1 MKVLPYRC
9 LTVFFL
15 FFLFA
20 ASSLGQDNYPA
31 PGKYCLSCH
40 KGLAPIR
47 QHTTAMMQEI
57 YAEGKKAGDPNGC
70 IVCHGGDPLAKKA
83 DQAHQGTV
91 SYYLNHDGPQN
102 FYPDPGSS
110 WINEHTCG
118 QCHKEQVSS
127 QMNSLMMTEQG
138 KIQGA
143 MWGFG
148 GLEGYE
154 HHTGNY
160 VTQNPEDPHAR
171 LGTEVYQTYMQALHD
186 KNPQV
191 YPAKMKK
198 LPTAPTA
205 DEVQK
210 DPQLAVYTYLR
221 QECLRC
227 HTGSKGRKK
236 RGDYRGMGCS
246 SCHIPYSN
254 NGFYEGKDASINRQ
268 EAGHLL
274 VHAIQAGRDATV
286 TVHGKHYTGVPVETC
301 TTCHN
306 RGKRIGVSY
315 QGLMETEYT
324 PTYDR
329 HGKGQPGL
337 HSKHYMHLKEDIHYK
352 KGMLC
357 QDCHTSND
365 LHGDGFLSGSTL
377 APVEIECQD
386 CHGTTTQY
394 PWELPLGYGD
404 EFDTLP
410 AQGGPRGTASG
421 LPDYLKKGTFYDP
434 AGGYLITA
442 RGNPFSNVVRTGD
455 SVLVH
460 LASGKDLVLEP
471 LKKLTREKRLSEEG
485 RVAMSQVDEH
495 LERLE
500 CYTCH
505 ATWAPQCY
513 GCHVK
518 VDYSG
523 GKHNTDWLAA
533 ASDHDIHGLTGGAR
547 SDLEK
552 YMADGEVT
560 ETRSYLRW
568 EDPPLSQNGEGRI
581 STTIPGCQT
590 TVTVIGK
597 DGNALLQNHIFKI
610 PNVEGAGEEG
620 QLGIDMAPVNPHTI
634 QKEARHCESCHDNP
648 AALGYGIGGGKY
660 FADRSEDWIVDLM
673 TADKVILPERLTV
686 QKPAIPNLHMDW
698 SRFVDEQG
706 HQLQTVGHHFK
717 LSGPLSAEARSDLDK
732 RGVCLACHKTI
743 PDRDLAVSLMHH
755 TAEVAGIRIDRA
767 THAGILH
774 KVMLIGAWMQVLTG
788 VFAGAILLFFFIRW
802 RRKKKAQSV

>member
-1 MKVLPYRC
+1 MKTPARSFPLS
-9 LTVFFL
+9 LFAL
-15 FFLFA
+15 FFLPLL
-20 ASSLGQDNYPA
+20 SSGQQDYPA

-40 KGLAPIR
+40 HGIAPIR
-47 QHTTAMMQEI
+47 QHNSGMMQDI

-70 IVCHGGDPLAKKA
+70 IVCHGGNPAATTAALAHK
-83 DQAHQGTV
+83 GTV
-91 SYYLNHDGPQN
+91 NYFHTHTGPKEY
-102 FYPDPGSS
+102 YPDPGSS
-110 WINEHTCG
+110 WINENTCG
-118 QCHKEQVSS
+118 QCHREQVTS

-138 KIQGA
+138 KIQGTL
-143 MWGFG
+143 WSFG
-148 GLEGYE
+148 GMEGYN
-154 HHTGNY
+154 HNMGNY
-160 VTQNPEDPHAR
+160 VTQNPSDPHAR
-171 LGTEVYQTYMQALHD
+171 LGTEVYQKYMQALHD

-191 YPAKMKK
+191 YPSKMKK
-198 LPTAPTA
+198 LPPAPTA
-205 DEVQK
+205 GEVEK
-210 DPQLAVYTYLR
+210 DPQLAAYTYLR

-254 NGFYEGKDASINRQ
+254 NGFYEGNDPSVNKK
-268 EAGHLL
+268 EPGHML
-274 VHAIQAGRDATV
+274 VHTLQSGREATV
-286 TVHGKHYTGVPVETC
+286 SIHGKHYSGVPVETC

-315 QGLMETEYT
+315 QGLMETEYM

-337 HSKHYMHLKEDIHYK
+337 HSKHYMHLQEDIHYK

-365 LHGDGFLSGSTL
+365 LHGDGFLAGATL

-386 CHGTTTQY
+386 CHGTPGKY
-394 PWELPLGYGD
+394 PWELPPGFGD
-404 EFDTLP
+404 EFDTV
-410 AQGGPRGTASG
+410 AAGGTPRGVSPD
-421 LPDYLKKGTFYDP
+421 LPGYLKMGTVYDP
-434 AGGYLITA
+434 ADGFLITA

-460 LASGKDLVLEP
+460 LASGKDLVLDP
-471 LKKLTREKRLSEEG
+471 LKKLTKEKKLSEEG
-485 RVAMSQVDEH
+485 RTAMTQVEEH

-523 GKHNTDWLAA
+523 GKRHVDWLAA
-533 ASDHDIHGLTGGAR
+533 ASDQDVHGLTGGAR
-547 SDLEK
+547 GDLEK
-552 YMADGEVT
+552 YMVDGEVT

-581 STTIPGCQT
+581 SPTIPGCQT
-590 TVTVIGK
+590 TITVIGR
-597 DGNALLQNHIFKI
+597 DGNALIQNHIFKI

-620 QLGIDMAPVNPHTI
+620 QLGIDMSPVNPHTI
-634 QKEARHCESCHDNP
+634 QKKARHCESCHDNP

-660 FADRSEDWIVDLM
+660 MGDPSKDLIIDLM
-673 TADKVILPERLTV
+673 TADKEILPDRVTT
-686 QKPAIPNLHMDW
+686 QIPAIPNLHMDW
-698 SRFVDEQG
+698 SRFVDEAG
-706 HQLQTVGHHFK
+706 HQLQTVGHHFR
-717 LSGPLSAEARSDLDK
+717 LSGPLSAEARSDLDR
-732 RGVCLACHKTI
+732 RGVCLACHQTI

-755 TAEVAGIRIDRA
+755 TAEVAGIHIDREA
-767 THAGILH
+767 HAGILH
-774 KVMLIGAWMQVLTG
+774 KVMLMGAWLQVLTG
-788 VFAGAILLFFFIRW
+788 LFAGVAVLYFFVRW
-802 RRKKKAQSV
+802 RKKKKAQKA